1 MVGTLEVLAPTLLA
15 GLKRSDRPD
24 PAPVQPRVAAKS
36 EAPPRRDAAPN
47 AAPRTPSNSNSGA
60 PDDAPNAGSVKVE
73 FSATAMRLSQ
83 VVSENSRLAR
93 TPLSVGRAREP
104 ERPLDAVLEKVREDL
119 IKVLRMFGRSE
130 EESLKAAEAVAG
142 KAREATARGPLAAR
156 SPEPG
161 QASANI
167 SLVFQSVSLK
177 ITSETGNIE
186 ASIEMVRLDAS
197 MTTGAALAVGLP
209 GGGAGAGAGGGGAGG
224 GGQQVDPLVL
234 DMDGNGID
242 LTTAQSGILFD
253 IDGDGSRDRT
263 AWVAGKDAF
272 LALDRDGNG
281 RIDDGR
287 ELFGEQNGATGGF
300 AELARFDQDGNS
312 VIDRRDAVF
321 NSLILLRGDGAM
333 TRLRDEGI
341 TEIRLDLAIPVDQR
355 LAGGNAVAQSE
366 FGRADGR
373 RGMLADVLLDV
384 TV

>member
-1 MVGTLEVLAPTLLA
+1 MVGMMEVLAQTLPA
-15 GLKRSDRPD
+15 GLKRTVPG
-24 PAPVQPRVAAKS
+24 PAQPQVAAKS
-36 EAPPRRDAAPN
+36 EAPPRRDAAPD

-60 PDDAPNAGSVKVE
+60 PDDSPNAGSVKVE

-209 GGGAGAGAGGGGAGG
+209 GGGGGAGGGGAGGGGAGG

-242 LTTAQSGILFD
+242 LTTAQSGVLFD

-287 ELFGEQNGATGGF
+287 ELFGEQNGAAGGF

-355 LAGGNAVAQSE
+355 LAGGNAVARSE
-366 FGRADGR
+366 FGRADGS

>member
-15 GLKRSDRPD
+15 GVKRPD
-24 PAPVQPRVAAKS
+24 PAPGQPRVAAKS
-36 EAPPRRDAAPN
+36 EAPPRRDAAPD
-47 AAPRTPSNSNSGA
+47 AAPRPPANAGA
-60 PDDAPNAGSVKVE
+60 LNAGPTNVGAPNAGSVKVE
-73 FSATAMRLSQ
+73 LSATAMRLSQ

-93 TPLSVGRAREP
+93 TPLTVGRPREP

-119 IKVLRMFGRSE
+119 VKVLRMFGRSE

-186 ASIEMVRLDAS
+186 ASVEMVRLDAS

-209 GGGAGAGAGGGGAGG
+209 GGGAEAGGGGGG
-224 GGQQVDPLVL
+224 GGSRQIDPLVL

-242 LTTAQSGILFD
+242 LTTAESGILFD
-253 IDGDGSRDRT
+253 IDGDGTRDRT

-272 LALDRDGNG
+272 LALDRNGNG

-287 ELFGEQNGATGGF
+287 ELFGEQNGAAGGF

-312 VIDRRDAVF
+312 VIDHRDAVF

-366 FGRADGR
+366 FGRTDGR